1 MQNAVEKSRPLSLAR
16 IREGLLRYSPR
27 DLVESSGMA
36 NAAVA
41 LILREDGAG
50 ESEVLMIRRAEH
62 PQDPWAGH
70 MGFPGGRVDPGDESP
85 RRAVVRETE
94 EELGLR
100 LDTVAQPIG
109 RLSEVHARCRFEPIP
124 LTIFPFLFELTTPA
138 PLHLNEEAVE
148 AVWIPLSF
156 FLQRENRIEM
166 KHRLTHDRSVSC
178 CLFAGRIIWG
188 LSLGMVDELLF
199 EVLRAER

>member
-1 MQNAVEKSRPLSLAR
+1 MSIAQ
-16 IREGLLRYSPR
+16 IREGLLRYAPR
-27 DLVESSGMA
+27 DLAESGTMPS
-36 NAAVA
+36 AAVA

-50 ESEVLMIRRAEH
+50 EAEVLMIRRAEH

-85 RRAVVRETE
+85 RRAVVREAQ
-94 EELGLR
+94 EELGLH
-100 LDTVAQPIG
+100 LDTAAQPLG
-109 RLSEVHARCRFEPIP
+109 RLSEIRARCRFEPIP
-124 LTIFPFLFELTTPA
+124 LTIFPFLFELTAPT
-138 PLHLNEEAVE
+138 PLHPNEEVVE

-166 KHRLTHDRSVSC
+166 THRLTHNRTVSC

-199 EVLRAER
+199 EVLPQAG